1 MSFYLQEVPRVV
13 KSINGEMGR
22 EFQSAMTTK
31 LRSWVTAVAA
41 HVDTPNATE
50 PAIKMVK
57 M

>member
-31 LRSWVTAVAA
+31 LRSWMTAA
-41 HVDTPNATE
+41 HVDMPNATE